1 MNYCNQTYLKFYA
14 SARHPSLSYSPTPNW
29 SVGFVLAQIQ
39 LPPLSQIPTG
49 HNWNK
54 FKENSWTN
62 PGKDNWKSVGISSIV
77 PMMDFPPPH
86 CIVHNRRSEYENY
99 ATVLTSGLKQRLK
112 LKQSLVMHIS
122 AVQYSCK
129 IVTDYQVVVA
139 FLQIEITFIS
149 A

>member
-1 MNYCNQTYLKFYA
+1 MQAPGILHC
-14 SARHPSLSYSPTPNW
+14 PTPPLQT
-29 SVGFVLAQIQ
+29 GQLA
-39 LPPLSQIPTG
+39 LSWPKYNSPLSQIPTG

-112 LKQSLVMHIS
+112 LKQSLVMHIC
-122 AVQYSCK
+122 AVQCSCK